1 MRTKLAKA
9 EYDNWTDTGC
19 DLHPRCTT
27 CPLPHCRYEMTPGT
41 ARAMLAAVKVR
52 ELIRSGRT
60 RAQVADELGV
70 SRRTVDRLWLRRRWN
85 D

>member
-1 MRTKLAKA
+1 MIEMRTKLAKA
-9 EYDNWTDTGC
+9 EYDNWKDTGC

-41 ARAMLAAVKVR
+41 ARAMLTVVKVR
-52 ELIRSGRT
+52 ALLAEGMDT
-60 RAQVADELGV
+60 AKVARVLDV
-70 SRRTVDRLWLRRRWN
+70 SPRTVYRMLRTY

>member
-1 MRTKLAKA
+1 VIEMRTKLAKA

-41 ARAMLAAVKVR
+41 ARAMLTVVTVR
-52 ELIRSGRT
+52 ALLADGMDTAEV
-60 RAQVADELGV
+60 AQAIGM
-70 SRRTVDRLWLRRRWN
+70 SRRSVYRMLRTY